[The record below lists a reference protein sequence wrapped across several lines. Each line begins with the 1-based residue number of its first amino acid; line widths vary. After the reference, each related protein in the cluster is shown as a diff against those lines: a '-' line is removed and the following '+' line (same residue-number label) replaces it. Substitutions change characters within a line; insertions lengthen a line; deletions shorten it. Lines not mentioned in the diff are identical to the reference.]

1 MLRLARMMDLRARE
15 TPTTSGRLGR
25 SLLLFGLLLY
35 VAPRL
40 AGAQPCAYLANLMS
54 DSVSVIDTATNVVT
68 ATIPVGHNP
77 DGIVTNAYGGLVCV
91 TNYLS
96 NDVSLINPYTNTVV
110 ATVAVGAG
118 PVGVARAPGGDL
130 PSTDPDYPLPE
141 AFAYVANKNGH
152 SVSVVEVG
160 TAHVTATI
168 GVDPSP
174 DGVAV
179 GYSYPFD
186 VLHRTVYV
194 THSLSAGSVSVIDM
208 ATNTVTGKIP
218 VGARPGR
225 IAFAQSGHLYVTNFG
240 SFNVSVIDTSTNTV
254 TGTIGL
260 SLKPSDIAITPDGRS
275 AYVTNFGAPIVSI
288 IPLRI
293 SPHQPRTNTVVAAI
307 AVGAQPAAIVHIRNR
322 GGHAYTYVANSGSD
336 SVSVINRAVKNHVVA
351 TIPVGRMPFALAVGP
366 GNCAA
371 VPTVTPSTTLS
382 ETPTVSPTF
391 VATPTIT
398 PTITPVPPT
407 PTIRFTITPMATR
420 GAGCAIDRT
429 GPNSLALLWS
439 VPPVTLFWYRRRR
452 QQ

>member
-1 MLRLARMMDLRARE
+1 
-15 TPTTSGRLGR
+15 
-25 SLLLFGLLLY
+25 
-35 VAPRL
+35 
-40 AGAQPCAYLANLMS
+40 MS

-68 ATIPVGHNP
+68 ATIPVGHKP

-91 TNYLS
+91 TNFLS
-96 NDVSLINPYTNTVV
+96 NDVSLIDPHTNAVV

-275 AYVTNFGAPIVSI
+275 AYVTNLGAPIVSI
-288 IPLRI
+288 IPV
-293 SPHQPRTNTVVAAI
+293 RTNTVVAAI
-307 AVGAQPAAIVHIRNR
+307 AVGAQPAAIAHIRNR

-336 SVSVINRAVKNHVVA
+336 SVSVINRAMKNQIIA

-382 ETPTVSPTF
+382 ETPTASPTF
-391 VATPTIT
+391 VATRTIT
-398 PTITPVPPT
+398 PTIIPVPPT
-407 PTIRFTITPMATR
+407 PTITLTTTPMATR

-429 GPNSLALLWS
+429 EPNSLALLWS

>member
-1 MLRLARMMDLRARE
+1 
-15 TPTTSGRLGR
+15 
-25 SLLLFGLLLY
+25 
-35 VAPRL
+35 
-40 AGAQPCAYLANLMS
+40 MS
-54 DSVSVIDTATNVVT
+54 DSVSVIDTATNVVA

-118 PVGVARAPGGDL
+118 PVGVARPPGGDL
-130 PSTDPDYPLPE
+130 PGNDLPE
-141 AFAYVANKNGH
+141 AFAYVANKNDH

-160 TAHVTATI
+160 TAHVIATVD
-168 GVDPSP
+168 VDPSP
-174 DGVAV
+174 EGIAV
-179 GYSYPFD
+179 GYLYSSNA
-186 VLHRTVYV
+186 LHPTAYV

-225 IAFAQSGHLYVTNFG
+225 IALAQSGHLYVTNFG

-288 IPLRI
+288 IPVK
-293 SPHQPRTNTVVAAI
+293 TNTVVAAI

-336 SVSVINRAVKNHVVA
+336 SVSVINRAVKNQVVA
-351 TIPVGRMPFALAVGP
+351 TIPVGRVPFALAVGP

-371 VPTVTPSTTLS
+371 VPTAAPSPTLS

-398 PTITPVPPT
+398 STIAPVPQTPTIT
-407 PTIRFTITPMATR
+407 FTTTPMATR

-429 GPNSLALLWS
+429 GPKSLAPLWS
-439 VPPVTLFWYRRRR
+439 LPPVTLFWYRRRR